1 MVTDA
6 TSLFQTVA
14 NASARTGTPGD
25 FFPVLESAMNAA
37 LGHKLFTVLLYH
49 ADAGETERF
58 HTSDPG
64 SYPVGGRKSPKPS
77 VWTNRLFVEG
87 EPYIGH
93 DAGDI
98 RTVFADHEL
107 ILSLGC
113 ESVLNLPVVFAG
125 RTLGTVNLL
134 HEAGWYGERDVPVG
148 QVFAALAVPAL
159 QALVKNSNR

>member
-14 NASARTGTPGD
+14 DAAARTGTPGD
-25 FFPVLESAMNAA
+25 FFPVLEGAMNAA
-37 LGHKLFTVLLYH
+37 LGHRLFTVLLYH
-49 ADAGETERF
+49 EDAGQTERF
-58 HTSDPG
+58 HTSNPDA
-64 SYPVGGRKSPKPS
+64 YPVGGRKSPKPS
-77 VWTNRLFVEG
+77 AWTKRLFVEG
-87 EPYIGH
+87 KPYIGQ

-134 HEAGWYGERDVPVG
+134 HEAGWYRQRDLPVG
-148 QVFAALAVPAL
+148 QVFAALVVPVL
-159 QALVKNSNR
+159 QRLVKTSRR